1 MAQQQVTKQ
10 KQQVKREVE
19 VDEAP
24 AAVETAD
31 VTGTLDSIDD
41 VLDEQLDA
49 ELLAAMDD
57 VLEEDAAGFV
67 ANFVQE
73 GGQ

>member
-1 MAQQQVTKQ
+1 MAQQQVAKQ
-10 KQQVKREVE
+10 KQQVKQEVE

-24 AAVETAD
+24 AAVETTD
-31 VTGTLDSIDD
+31 VTDTLGSIDD
-41 VLDEQLDA
+41 VLDDQLDA

-57 VLEEDAAGFV
+57 ILEEDAEGFV

>member
-10 KQQVKREVE
+10 KQQVKPQEQI
-19 VDEAP
+19 DEAP
-24 AAVETAD
+24 AAVETTD
-31 VTGTLDSIDD
+31 VTDTLGSIDD

-57 VLEEDAAGFV
+57 VLEEDAEQFVAGFI
-67 ANFVQE
+67 QE
-73 GGQ
+73 GGE

>member
-1 MAQQQVTKQ
+1 MAQQQVAKQ
-10 KQQVKREVE
+10 KSQVRQREE
-19 VDEAP
+19 VDAAP
-24 AAVETAD
+24 AAVETTD
-31 VTGTLDSIDD
+31 VTDTLESIED

-57 VLEEDAAGFV
+57 ILEEDAEQFV

-73 GGQ
+73 GGE